1 MRTTVQGG
9 AGHSVSVI
17 ISAMYTTHHLQKMVE
32 VSQQLGSADI
42 VVAAASH
49 LIPEIPTPVR
59 AKTRMVPVE
68 PEQQINPFSGRAL
81 AASHARG
88 AVLLFLGEDRFY
100 SAMEL
105 QRFLFPI
112 LHGRVQVLLSCEGRR
127 HHRSRTTLPLHSL
140 ILFFHELLGRTD
152 LGTASLFGTPHAIT
166 QVALRRIST
175 ELLQHPAHALY
186 QWIKTGVRIGA
197 QPVEPMRDA
206 IPYNPQL
213 YGAIQGECSFF
224 EKAVI
229 REQIDFAASL
239 PKRNGLTDGRWRREE
254 LFQQPLPER
263 AQPRT
268 TVEKGSRLSVII
280 PARDEAG
287 TIEAV
292 IREVKLLNPQEVI
305 VVVNGSRD
313 GTAAKARACGGVTVE
328 FAHPLGV
335 DSGRAVGASIAAGD
349 ILLFVDADFVL
360 PAQDLY
366 PFVYGCEQGIDLA
379 LNDQSAFFESHSGNV
394 IVAARQALTFV
405 ADRKDLG
412 TGSMLAVPFALRKA
426 AFATLGW
433 SLLACPPLA
442 QMAALKEGLRVELV
456 HAVDSFA
463 LNRFRPEKHLAR
475 RGHAP
480 AVEQIMGDH
489 IEAIQYWH
497 GRVRQQG
504 AGSNQAAL

>member
-1 MRTTVQGG
+1 MRTAAQGG
-9 AGHSVSVI
+9 AAHSVSAI
-17 ISAMYTTHHLQKMVE
+17 ISAMYTTHHLQKMVA

-49 LIPEIPTPVR
+49 LIPEIPTSVR

-68 PEQQINPFSGRAL
+68 PELQVNPFSGRAL

-127 HHRSRTTLPLHSL
+127 HHRSRTSLPLDSL

-152 LGTASLFGTPHAIT
+152 LGTASLFGTPHAMT
-166 QVALRRIST
+166 QHALRRISA
-175 ELLQHPAHALY
+175 ELLQQPAHALY
-186 QWIKTGVRIGA
+186 QWIKTGVRIGV
-197 QPVEPMRDA
+197 QPVEPMRNA

-213 YGAIQGECSFF
+213 YGAVQGECSFF

-229 REQIDFAASL
+229 REQMDFAASL
-239 PKRNGLTDGRWRREE
+239 PKRNGLTDGRRRREE
-254 LFQQPLPER
+254 LFQESLPEC
-263 AQPRT
+263 AQPRPK
-268 TVEKGSRLSVII
+268 VDKGARLSVII
-280 PARDEAG
+280 PARDEAS
-287 TIEAV
+287 TIESV
-292 IREVKLLNPQEVI
+292 IREVKLLNPLEVI

-313 GTAAKARACGGVTVE
+313 GTAAKARACGAVTVE

-335 DSGRAVGASIAAGD
+335 DSGRAIGASIAAGD

-366 PFVYGCEQGIDLA
+366 PFVFGCEKGIDLA

-394 IVAARQALTFV
+394 VVAARQALNFV

-412 TGSMLAVPFALRKA
+412 TGSMLAVPFALRKE
-426 AFATLGW
+426 AFASLDW

-442 QMAALKEGLRVELV
+442 QMAALTGGLRVELV
-456 HAVDSFA
+456 HAVDSFS
-463 LNRFRPEKHLAR
+463 LNRFRPEKHLAK
-475 RGHAP
+475 RGHSP
-480 AVEQIMGDH
+480 AVAQMLGDH
-489 IEAIQYWH
+489 MEAFHYWSKQYRGGH
-497 GRVRQQG
+497 PK
-504 AGSNQAAL
+504 